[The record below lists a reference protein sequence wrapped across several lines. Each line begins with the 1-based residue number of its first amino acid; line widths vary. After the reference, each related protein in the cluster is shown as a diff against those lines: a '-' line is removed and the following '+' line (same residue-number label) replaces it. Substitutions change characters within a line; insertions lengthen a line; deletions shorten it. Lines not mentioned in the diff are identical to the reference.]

1 MLVDQNKK
9 GYCFL
14 LSICKIQLQVL
25 WHAGIK
31 CIHIHLYKKYR
42 ENCFG
47 VSFLHFSFFFTL
59 IQKFCNFVF
68 IFATCCTHVVCSK
81 NKLFLEYLVFY
92 YFLVSKVIFFSFF
105 SIPLFFFILAFLN
118 ACTRFVHKCVNIV
131 LKWQQNFNVKNI
143 SEKSYNKIQ
152 FNMHIS
158 TQFSMNIKNN
168 RNSYKQ
174 KEFKK
179 HTYTFY
185 GNKK

>member
-31 CIHIHLYKKYR
+31 CIHIHLYKK
-42 ENCFG
+42 
-47 VSFLHFSFFFTL
+47 
-59 IQKFCNFVF
+59 IQGELFWCI
-68 IFATCCTHVVCSK
+68 IFA
-81 NKLFLEYLVFY
+81 FLVFLLSY
-92 YFLVSKVIFFSFF
+92 KNFAILCLSLLHVAHMWYAVKINCSWNIQFFIIFQLVKLYFFLFS
-105 SIPLFFFILAFLN
+105 LFPCFFILAFLN